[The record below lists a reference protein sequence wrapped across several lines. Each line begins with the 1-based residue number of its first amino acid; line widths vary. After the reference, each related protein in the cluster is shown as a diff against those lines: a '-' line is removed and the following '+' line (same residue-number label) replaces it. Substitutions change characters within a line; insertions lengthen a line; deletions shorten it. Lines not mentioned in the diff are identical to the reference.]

1 LDRAEI
7 LCDDRNIV
15 RRWPEGFRV
24 HGSWSHGEV
33 PLVSAASAPLNAI
46 LFLKKSDHNCITLM
60 TNRAEIMHK
69 LMACLIKPFV
79 TADWWQKM
87 ITLLEEIAREVPCYQ
102 MEFDKSGG
110 IVPEIEELMHLQIR
124 PDGNVVTR

>member
-1 LDRAEI
+1 MMMDRAEI

-33 PLVSAASAPLNAI
+33 PLVSAASAPLSAI
-46 LFLKKSDHNCITLM
+46 LFLKKSSQNRITPI
-60 TNRAEIMHK
+60 TKRIDIIQR
-69 LMACLIKPFV
+69 LMACIIKPFV

-87 ITLLEEIAREVPCYQ
+87 ITLLEEIAGAVPCYE
-102 MEFDKSGG
+102 MEFDKTGG
-110 IVPEIEELMHLQIR
+110 IVPEIEGLLQSR
-124 PDGNVVTR
+124 PDDNAVAR